1 MVLTASRTGAM
12 KFGTLRVLIFPSV
25 LALFCSLQLFRV
37 HPDSAFAQD
46 ASTNETGIAP
56 GAQVTK
62 PKPPKAP
69 AAQKQKNFGEWKPQD
84 IDQQVPAI
92 VAGRA
97 CSLPE
102 VLSQAGKRIQDLV
115 DNVNRFTA
123 TEVVE
128 HQTANSSG
136 RLGRPE
142 TRTFNYVVSL
152 AQTKNGYMTIQ
163 EYRKGDADEFPGNV
177 GTVGTPG
184 VVLIFHP
191 RYAPDF
197 AMKCEGLGAW
207 RGQPAWQ
214 VRFEQRA
221 NRTNHMS
228 VLVVEGQPFNV
239 RLRGRAW
246 ILADSYEVARLETDL
261 ADQIPKIRLRLQHQ
275 AIEYHPVDFPGTKAT
290 LWLPSSTELYMDFMG
305 HRFYRRHSFA
315 AFKLFSV
322 QVQQEFGNPSG
333 MPDR

>member
-1 MVLTASRTGAM
+1 M
-12 KFGTLRVLIFPSV
+12 KLATLHGLLYPSA
-25 LALFCSLQLFRV
+25 LALFCSLQLFCA
-37 HPDSAFAQD
+37 HPTTAFAQD
-46 ASTNETGIAP
+46 P
-56 GAQVTK
+56 GKNKSDIERRAQVIK
-62 PKPPKAP
+62 PKPAKAP
-69 AAQKQKNFGEWKPQD
+69 ATQKQKNYLGEWKPQD

-97 CSLPE
+97 CSLPD

-128 HQTANSSG
+128 HQTVNSSG

-152 AQTKNGYMTIQ
+152 AQTTNGYITIQ
-163 EYRKGDADEFPGNV
+163 EYRKGDADEIPGNV
-177 GTVGTPG
+177 ATIGTPG

-191 RYAPDF
+191 RYAQDF
-197 AMKCEGLGAW
+197 LMTCEGLGAW
-207 RGQPAWQ
+207 QGRPAWQ
-214 VRFEQRA
+214 VRFEQRP
-221 NRTNHMS
+221 NRANHMS
-228 VLVVEGQPFNV
+228 MLIVEGQPFNV

-275 AIEYHPVDFPGTKAT
+275 AIEYRPVDFPGSKATT

-305 HRFYRRHSFA
+305 HRFYRHHSFA

-322 QVQQEFGNPSG
+322 QVQQQFGNPNG
-333 MPDR
+333 MPSR